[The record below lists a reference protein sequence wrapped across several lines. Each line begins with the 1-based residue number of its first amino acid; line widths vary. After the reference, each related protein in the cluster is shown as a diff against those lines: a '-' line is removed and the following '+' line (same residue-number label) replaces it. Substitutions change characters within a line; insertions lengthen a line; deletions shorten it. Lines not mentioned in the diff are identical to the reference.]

1 MHTHINMH
9 VQSHMHRCS
18 HTYCLGVQCKHDH
31 LCIRGHVIILRH
43 MSTCMCIY
51 IITCPWTHGH
61 TCARVYMHTYTHIHT
76 IACALACIHTL
87 THFLCLTGCRLHQVL
102 EQGNQER
109 RGETPG
115 SACDS
120 PGVCVNSL
128 ASLMG
133 CLNGCPNPQAR
144 GPGCTAE
151 GEWWVD
157 GTIVLAFP
165 SPGKNRLS

>member
-1 MHTHINMH
+1 MHTWTCDHIKAYVHTH
-9 VQSHMHRCS
+9 VHIHNHR
-18 HTYCLGVQCKHDH
+18 
-31 LCIRGHVIILRH
+31 
-43 MSTCMCIY
+43 
-51 IITCPWTHGH
+51 CPWTHVVIH
-61 TCARVYMHTYTHIHT
+61 VVHVCICTHIH
-76 IACALACIHTL
+76 IFIQSHVHLRVYTL

-157 GTIVLAFP
+157 RTIVLAFP